1 MAEVRGA
8 VREGGCGRTHESGV
22 VGVAEGLALKERR
35 LPSPGYVSPP
45 LPKTW
50 CKEALVELSPSLD
63 RPQGGNGRATPHRS
77 AAPTLPPLLGGP
89 SPFGRS
95 PPPSPSIP
103 IEGLPLAVRAAV
115 LGFCGTPAKTDAAVA
130 RYAAPKERCCSASA
144 RTQSVRLGQQLL
156 YGQRADCP
164 DGCRVTVS

>member
-1 MAEVRGA
+1 MIPITRPPAGWQWS
-8 VREGGCGRTHESGV
+8 GDTPSLGRPYSSSSFG
-22 VGVAEGLALKERR
+22 R
-35 LPSPGYVSPP
+35 P
-45 LPKTW
+45 LPFW
-50 CKEALVELSPSLD
+50 E
-63 RPQGGNGRATPHRS
+63 
-77 AAPTLPPLLGGP
+77 
-89 SPFGRS
+89 F

-130 RYAAPKERCCSASA
+130 RYAAPKERCYSASA